1 MTEQKQN
8 KQTKKHAFKSF
19 KITLRMPTLTFLGFL
34 ITSHFRFKNEMADG
48 ITNVM
53 DMNLD
58 KLLGKNEGAGC
69 LFPPAG
75 SLVSPAFEVDS
86 LPLVPPGHLLYD

>member
-58 KLLGKNEGAGC
+58 KLWQMVRDR
-69 LFPPAG
+69 
-75 SLVSPAFEVDS
+75 SLACCSPWGRKELDTTKQ
-86 LPLVPPGHLLYD
+86 LN

>member
-1 MTEQKQN
+1 
-8 KQTKKHAFKSF
+8 
-19 KITLRMPTLTFLGFL
+19 MPTLTFLGFL

-58 KLLGKNEGAGC
+58 KLWQMVRDRSLACCSPWGRKELDTTRRLHNNTVINHWGQRQNC
-69 LFPPAG
+69 L
-75 SLVSPAFEVDS
+75 
-86 LPLVPPGHLLYD
+86 